1 MSPVEQLEQQSIAI
15 ITTPT
20 RWDDIYHRLC
30 CSDFRDDRWSATN
43 FCHQRVKDA
52 VKALEWL
59 EKHDMAT
66 VNANSISTAKLSGV
80 VIGALGGKNAKVSID
95 DFLPFDTRKIKKENG
110 INEESYGVLSRLMK
124 TRKMDGR
131 LVALL
136 SDELK
141 NSPENRR
148 S

>member
-1 MSPVEQLEQQSIAI
+1 M
-15 ITTPT
+15 
-20 RWDDIYHRLC
+20 
-30 CSDFRDDRWSATN
+30 
-43 FCHQRVKDA
+43 KDA

-80 VIGALGGKNAKVSID
+80 VLGALGGKNAKVSID

-110 INEESYGVLSRLMK
+110 VSEESYEVLSRLMK

-131 LVALL
+131 LIALL

-141 NSPENRR
+141 NSPESRR
-148 S
+148 G